1 MNAAFKMSEE
11 FDLLQIVKTLR
22 QARLLIHNQLDSK
35 QRQLVNYVKNYSLET
50 KSIYLD
56 ENKKFSR
63 DELIT
68 SLL

>member
-1 MNAAFKMSEE
+1 MNGAFKMSEE